1 MHVDINYWAVLLAAA
16 SSMVVGAVWYAK
28 GVFGTTWGKLAG
40 VKMDRKVSGAE
51 MTQLMMVQFAVS
63 LLTAYV
69 LAHFVFFVHYFTQ
82 NDWLMDGLNTALWA
96 WIGFTATR
104 LVSHDMFEGRR
115 KKLTLL
121 NCAHEVVTL
130 AVMGLILGWLHP

>member
-1 MHVDINYWAVLLAAA
+1 
-16 SSMVVGAVWYAK
+16 VWYAK
-28 GVFGTTWGKLAG
+28 GVFGATWGKLAG